1 LGQLQEA
8 DMHQS
13 IPLDPDYAARI
24 RGSFERQAF
33 MAHLGASLEEV
44 APGICDIAAGYDR
57 RLTQQHGYFH
67 GGVMASLA
75 DSAAGYA
82 AYSLFP
88 ATASVLTVE
97 YKLNMLRPGRGDS
110 IVAKAR
116 VVKSGRTLTV
126 VQADVYARNG
136 DAETLCLTSLQ
147 TLIRLDD
154 QPDNPQRNQG
164 HAEAVSPADVRQ

>member
-1 LGQLQEA
+1 MQP
-8 DMHQS
+8 
-13 IPLDPDYAARI
+13 IPLDPDYATRI
-24 RGSFERQAF
+24 QGSFERQAF
-33 MAHLGASLEEV
+33 MAHLGACLELV
-44 APGICDIAAGYDR
+44 APGICDIAANYDP

-88 ATASVLTVE
+88 ASASVLTVE
-97 YKLNMLRPGRGDS
+97 YKLNMLRPGRGTS
-110 IVAKAR
+110 VVARAR

-126 VQADVYARNG
+126 VQADVYARDG
-136 DAETLCLTSLQ
+136 ATETLCLTSLQ

-154 QPDNPQRNQG
+154 RPDGPARD
-164 HAEAVSPADVRQ
+164 HSHVEAVSPVAVRQ